1 MGIMSIE
8 ELTKPL
14 FAISDDLERS
24 EKELLANDNSYS
36 RRNYIRALFAAIELS
51 VFVLKQTFLVAAS
64 SCPGKLTFAELA
76 LLREETFDL
85 ENTGK
90 VRTQKKFLKIADN
103 LRFTIRCVEKGFG
116 LSLNFN
122 PGDRNWDDF
131 KKTMEIRNRITHP
144 KGHKD
149 FDVSRQ
155 EAELAVRVGHWFAE
169 FLKDWFHQ
177 FIATVKPVYESAA
190 AKEPDYTT

>member
-24 EKELLANDNSYS
+24 EKELLSNDNSYS

-51 VFVLKQTFLVAAS
+51 VFVLKQTLLVAAS

-122 PGDRNWDDF
+122 PGDRN
-131 KKTMEIRNRITHP
+131 
-144 KGHKD
+144 
-149 FDVSRQ
+149 
-155 EAELAVRVGHWFAE
+155 
-169 FLKDWFHQ
+169 
-177 FIATVKPVYESAA
+177 
-190 AKEPDYTT
+190 